1 MTIRW
6 AVRAFSLAAA
16 ALLAIG
22 IHGQTGMQTVTVST
36 HVPQEL
42 VQLENEWLHAKDNAT
57 VDHII
62 ADDFVGIGVLGTSES
77 KLDRVSRFRPGPTPP
92 AASDRF
98 EDLKVRYY
106 GEIGIVNGRLV
117 GAYQDGRTAYEVR
130 FTDVFHYRNGRWM
143 AISAQEDFVVIH

>member
-1 MTIRW
+1 MTICW
-6 AVRAFSLAAA
+6 AVRASDLAAA

-62 ADDFVGIGVLGTSES
+62 ADDFGGIGVLGTSES

-98 EDLKVRYY
+98 EDLKVRY
-106 GEIGIVNGRLV
+106 
-117 GAYQDGRTAYEVR
+117 
-130 FTDVFHYRNGRWM
+130 
-143 AISAQEDFVVIH
+143 